1 MALFR
6 NNRSKRSQP
15 YCLQQQQDLE
25 ARRTLLGRA
34 RKGDGQAQVD
44 LMALYGVRV
53 SSGVGAKGPAVAF
66 RIDTGG

>member
-1 MALFR
+1 MPLFR

-25 ARRTLLGRA
+25 ARRTLLARA

-44 LMALYGVRV
+44 LMALYGVR
-53 SSGVGAKGPAVAF
+53 SLGASVTKGPA
-66 RIDTGG
+66 TTT

>member
-1 MALFR
+1 MPLFR

-15 YCLQQQQDLE
+15 YCLQHQQDLE
-25 ARRTLLGRA
+25 ARRALLARA

-53 SSGVGAKGPAVAF
+53 SRGSERRGPP
-66 RIDTGG
+66 TTT